1 MKKFAA
7 VAVIVVLATMTG
19 IVGFRLSTD
28 ALSII
33 VGAVLGMAAIL
44 PTIILVGYLL
54 KKNQEAMQ
62 HQQHNV
68 SQPPVV
74 VVGGMMPAP
83 YPPPQPQQAVGPTNP
98 AGMLPPPTP
107 STPRRFHLMGYD
119 DTESVDVNDDGWM

>member
-83 YPPPQPQQAVGPTNP
+83 YPPPQPQQAVGPANP

-119 DTESVDVNDDGWM
+119 DTESVDMNDDGWM